1 MAATETFTG
10 EVVGEA
16 YAAALIAVVDQLA
29 RLSDADRL
37 AALLHRPE
45 LLAGAMAAA
54 GTAIPAALV
63 GRKISFIRG
72 SMWADPDELGRGLVR
87 GGIDPLM
94 SLIAVDE
101 WMTLIAAASDLQS
114 RKIDFEAK
122 YPRRAVVGFPESL
135 ASRLSITPS
144 ADQQFIVHRIA
155 AVAAICVMEFK
166 HGRSGE
172 RTYFRKRGDRRTPNE
187 QRSEIESALREG
199 KSAREIARLMN
210 LSHKQVSRI
219 RQRMLRG

>member
-29 RLSDADRL
+29 RLSDVDRL
-37 AALLHRPE
+37 AALLRRPE

-87 GGIDPLM
+87 SGIDPLM